1 FSARPVPGATVSMPL
16 KWSEVNGKL
25 DPKDYTLKSAPGRM
39 KRLRK
44 DPMAEVLTLSPDLP
58 AALEALSKRLG

>member
-1 FSARPVPGATVSMPL
+1 
-16 KWSEVNGKL
+16 
-25 DPKDYTLKSAPGRM
+25 M

-58 AALEALSKRLG
+58 TALDALSQRLR